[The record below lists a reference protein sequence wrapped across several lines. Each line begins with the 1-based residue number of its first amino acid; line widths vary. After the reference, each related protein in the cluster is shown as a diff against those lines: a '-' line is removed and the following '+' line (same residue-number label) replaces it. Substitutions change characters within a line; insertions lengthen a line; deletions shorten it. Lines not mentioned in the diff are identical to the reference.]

1 MKKSLLMK
9 TISILL
15 VLTLMTSTITFCL
28 GGCSVK
34 ITPNRADIDIP
45 TYSDTRLEVSSQN
58 VSNNYAALTN
68 ALKSNDTEEIKEKAD
83 ALKDA
88 VNQSLS
94 EFKLY
99 SEEIR
104 SMIGDSDDIIKKRA
118 EEFEKYFNK
127 NSQKALDAING
138 IILGSKNTNSQSY
151 QQSIDTLEKY
161 FEVEKEI
168 MVTSDNLENSISK
181 KTDAEKLS
189 VNNLNNYVKNSVSAV
204 GSSRF
209 NESSLKL
216 EDETSLTDEMKALAD
231 QLKTPLQVYLYLKN
245 HINYEAYSGSRKGA
259 VATFD
264 SNGGNDVDQASLLI
278 AMLRYLNYPAKYVNG
293 TIFISA
299 DQALKLTSAKDLNT
313 AGTILVSSGKKV
325 LSIVSGGLNGGSS
338 DGLVSLA
345 YMVDIGF
352 SIVDIVE
359 AFQMIPTMLGLFSMG
374 GPFGIIVG
382 TLVAAVIVTMV
393 VFAVMDYVNSIQLMC
408 RYVNGDEEAGK
419 ELEKN
424 AVINVSVAAG
434 GAIVGKVAKAGL
446 AKVAKKKIVTQL
458 GEELAEKLMKNS
470 DSCQYLRIFG
480 LFCFPIFALLGIKKQ
495 PKLLFCF

>member
-9 TISILL
+9 SISILL

-104 SMIGDSDDIIKKRA
+104 SMIGDSDGIIKKRA

-189 VNNLNNYVKNSVSAV
+189 VNNLNNYLKNSVSAV

-313 AGTILVSSGKKV
+313 AGTILASSGKKY
-325 LSIVSGGLNGGSS
+325 SR
-338 DGLVSLA
+338 
-345 YMVDIGF
+345 
-352 SIVDIVE
+352 
-359 AFQMIPTMLGLFSMG
+359 LF
-374 GPFGIIVG
+374 P
-382 TLVAAVIVTMV
+382 
-393 VFAVMDYVNSIQLMC
+393 
-408 RYVNGDEEAGK
+408 
-419 ELEKN
+419 
-424 AVINVSVAAG
+424 
-434 GAIVGKVAKAGL
+434 
-446 AKVAKKKIVTQL
+446 
-458 GEELAEKLMKNS
+458 AEK
-470 DSCQYLRIFG
+470 
-480 LFCFPIFALLGIKKQ
+480 
-495 PKLLFCF
+495 